1 MQKRIRMGKMVKKD
15 PLWSRILCYS
25 LILAKRRPICISW
38 DLDYHFCSDWFVTD
52 FKFDLYAFERC
63 FAVLPR
69 NCLHSSDLSSLVWKM
84 TKWVQLLYN
93 GFFSSLCV
101 LTVDN
106 SFSFPNY
113 GRSFVR
119 LNSGSKKDFFQYLV
133 TLLEFLLEIYLF
145 ALFLFAFLLRASFE
159 IKAL

>member
-1 MQKRIRMGKMVKKD
+1 
-15 PLWSRILCYS
+15 
-25 LILAKRRPICISW
+25 
-38 DLDYHFCSDWFVTD
+38 
-52 FKFDLYAFERC
+52 
-63 FAVLPR
+63 
-69 NCLHSSDLSSLVWKM
+69 M

-145 ALFLFAFLLRASFE
+145 ALFLVRISIEGFFWN
-159 IKAL
+159 